1 MNRDELVVGGG
12 CFWCLETM
20 FRELRGVIACESG
33 YAGGASPNVDYKQ
46 VCSGTTG
53 HAEVIKITF
62 DSSTLTRA
70 DLLRLFLVAHDP
82 TQLNRQGNDVGHQ
95 YRSVIFSRDAAE
107 EAEAQAV
114 IDETQEK
121 GFFKDPIVTTL
132 EHLSVYVKAED
143 YHQGYY
149 DRFENGNIL
158 DRMTMNAG
166 YCSAVVGPKVSKFR
180 KEFAAYLKA

>member
-1 MNRDELVVGGG
+1 MNQEELVVGGG

-20 FRELRGVIACESG
+20 FRELRGVLACESG
-33 YAGGASPNVDYKQ
+33 YAGGDSPNVDYKM

-62 DSSTLTRA
+62 DSAVLSRA

-95 YRSVIFSRDAAE
+95 YRSVIFYRTPE
-107 EAEAQAV
+107 EKSDDQA
-114 IDETQEK
+114 IITETTEK
-121 GFFKDPIVTTL
+121 GFYRDPIVTTL
-132 EHLSVYVKAED
+132 EPLNLYVKAED
-143 YHQGYY
+143 YHQGYF
-149 DRFENGNIL
+149 DRFENGNML
-158 DRMTMNAG
+158 DRMTMNVG

-180 KEFAAYLKA
+180 KEFAQYLKS